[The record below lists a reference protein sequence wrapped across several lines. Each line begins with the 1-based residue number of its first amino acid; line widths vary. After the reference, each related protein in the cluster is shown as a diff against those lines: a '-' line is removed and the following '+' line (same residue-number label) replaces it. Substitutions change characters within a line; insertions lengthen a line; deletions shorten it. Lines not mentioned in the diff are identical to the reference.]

1 MVRSSVCAPF
11 LFSGKNNECKQ
22 INFKKKRGIYYGLL
36 LYEHSRKRKCKRFKK
51 HFDGE
56 IDNAI
61 SRGCTTFVT
70 GKHYPEDELFAER
83 VLVAAKE
90 YTNKNISLIFADPEL
105 KSDEDLK
112 KYFVDIADWEIY
124 SYYVEY

>member
-1 MVRSSVCAPF
+1 MVCCF
-11 LFSGKNNECKQ
+11 M
-22 INFKKKRGIYYGLL
+22 NFHEQENAKDFKR
-36 LYEHSRKRKCKRFKK
+36 

-70 GKHYPEDELFAER
+70 GKRYPEDELFAER
-83 VLVAAKE
+83 LLASAKE
-90 YTNKNISLIFADPEL
+90 YPNKDIKLVYANPEF
-105 KSDEDLK
+105 KSDDELK
-112 KYFVDIADWEIY
+112 KYFIDIADWEIY

>member
-1 MVRSSVCAPF
+1 MVCCF
-11 LFSGKNNECKQ
+11 M
-22 INFKKKRGIYYGLL
+22 NFHEKENAKDL
-36 LYEHSRKRKCKRFKK
+36 KK

-70 GKHYPEDELFAER
+70 GKRYPEDELFAER

-90 YTNKNISLIFADPEL
+90 YPNENISLIFANPEL

-112 KYFVDIADWEIY
+112 KYFIDIADWEIY

>member
-1 MVRSSVCAPF
+1 MVCCFMNIHEKENAKD
-11 LFSGKNNECKQ
+11 L
-22 INFKKKRGIYYGLL
+22 
-36 LYEHSRKRKCKRFKK
+36 KK

-70 GKHYPEDELFAER
+70 GKRYPEDELFAER

-90 YTNKNISLIFADPEL
+90 YHNENISLVFADPKL

-112 KYFVDIADWEIY
+112 KYFISIADWEIY